1 MWQAMPVSADWSADS
16 ALGPIVTAEH
26 WGNEHLKP
34 VRFAKAAL
42 GSGLID
48 YNQKM
53 TMAAMQIADMKVWA
67 HRS

>member
-1 MWQAMPVSADWSADS
+1 VKCYFPFQSSSQLKGQLVPYESIGEKLQIFALVS
-16 ALGPIVTAEH
+16 E
-26 WGNEHLKP
+26 
-34 VRFAKAAL
+34 L

-48 YNQKM
+48 YIQKM